1 VVVPRNEQRLV
12 AFLALSGACD
22 RDLVAGTLWP
32 DSPEPRAHAN
42 LRTALWRLRRAGADL
57 VDATQTGVVLRRTWI
72 DADELTACATGL
84 LDSPRTP
91 IHPEALRL
99 LTGPA
104 LLPGWYEDW
113 VQEKRDRLD
122 RLRVR
127 ALEVAS
133 GRLLSAGLIA
143 PAAEAA
149 RAAVRLDPFR
159 ESARCSLIRAQL
171 AEADVVGAVRE
182 YGLFRDLIARELDVP
197 PSAQFTALLGSHL
210 RVPGQAIPLR

>member
-57 VDATQTGVVLRRTWI
+57 IDATQTGVVLRRTWI
-72 DADELTACATGL
+72 DADELTAHASGL

-210 RVPGQAIPLR
+210 RVPVQAIPLR